1 MVACPVEAI
10 CQLLD
15 LTPTSAWQLA
25 NLTNAILARNQS
37 LKSSCILT
45 RTINQLFDSSS
56 IMKPMR
62 AIACTTPETPHGV
75 HKLSL
80 PLFGRFSQKGGI
92 LPPYGN
98 TVLDSP
104 TDSRPLHNM
113 VAITYNHDTI
123 IHPTN
128 QHVPTRKSRCMD
140 TLDSTFSTLEKINN
154 HLLGLIDSKLSSVQV
169 TLDS

>member
-75 HKLSL
+75 HKVSLYHSLYGVHPPTAWKVLKNVVSYRCMAIHYRCLSL
-80 PLFGRFSQKGGI
+80 KAQSSTVWKILTKGWYPTTIRQHCLRF
-92 LPPYGN
+92 
-98 TVLDSP
+98 
-104 TDSRPLHNM
+104 
-113 VAITYNHDTI
+113 TY
-123 IHPTN
+123 
-128 QHVPTRKSRCMD
+128 
-140 TLDSTFSTLEKINN
+140 
-154 HLLGLIDSKLSSVQV
+154 
-169 TLDS
+169 